1 MRLSYNYTKI
11 LTVLLT
17 VFCLTSAYAYDYP
30 VVGEFNSNYE
40 KVFSDIQ
47 KGSCGSMGASLKQL
61 EEAEGISGN
70 IYKAIC
76 YFENSQSVAGMKT
89 LDDMI
94 LLQEF
99 DEVLYVV
106 QTQMDKGNSA
116 SGLKKY
122 RGLAYYNVGALD
134 PALEDLESYV
144 AETQDKDVIYVIT
157 DIYIVQRNYAAA
169 SETIEKS
176 PDKDAGYNYRK
187 GRIALRS
194 GNFNTALEYL
204 RSIKP
209 EDTKV
214 YPSAKM
220 LIGEICAGSKRFNCA
235 EKEYAEAVKSE
246 DYSDMAQKKI
256 TELADRKKLFSG
268 FMSVGLQYDTN
279 VTSVDENEVAGASEV
294 SSGRIYGL
302 ADLRL
307 NFYPSFADSISV
319 GTTHYGTSNENYHDY
334 DMSNH
339 KIYVM
344 MKKAYDDFEFTL
356 PKISVGITYLGG
368 EKYSTSVAGE
378 ISGTYKMDTW
388 SFTVPL
394 KIAKYNFMDDENS
407 PDYSKD
413 GYKYESGL
421 VVAKR
426 FMNIYTAKVKALL
439 AHDNVDGDYKVKNDK
454 TLGASITAR
463 YFENFIPTF
472 AVDYS
477 KYDYSNIDRDD
488 DFISVSLKAIYVF
501 TPNIF
506 FGGGIT
512 YTNTDSNEDAYDYN
526 KTVTDLS
533 VSYTF

>member
-40 KVFSDIQ
+40 KVFSNI
-47 KGSCGSMGASLKQL
+47 KEGSCGSMDASLKQL

-76 YFENSQSVAGMKT
+76 YFENNDSAAAMKT

-134 PALEDLESYV
+134 PALTDLESYV
-144 AETQDKDVIYVIT
+144 SETQDEDVTYVIT
-157 DIYIVQRNYAAA
+157 DIYITKRDFA
-169 SETIEKS
+169 SASASIEKS
-176 PDKDAGYNYRK
+176 PVKEARYNYRK

-194 GNFNTALEYL
+194 GNVNTALEYL
-204 RSIKP
+204 RTIKP
-209 EDTKV
+209 ENTRV

-235 EKEYAEAVKSE
+235 EKEYAEAAKSE
-246 DYSDMAQKKI
+246 DYSDMAKEKAAKL
-256 TELADRKKLFSG
+256 EERKKLFSG
-268 FMSVGLQYDTN
+268 FMSVGLQYDSN
-279 VTSVDENEVAGASEV
+279 VTSVDENEVPGASEV
-294 SSGRIYGL
+294 SSARIYGL
-302 ADLRL
+302 ADLRV
-307 NFYPSFADSISV
+307 NFYPSFAESISI

-334 DMSNH
+334 DMSTH
-339 KIYVM
+339 KVYVM
-344 MKKAYDDFEFTL
+344 MKKSYDDFEFTL
-356 PKISVGITYLGG
+356 PKISVGVTYFGG
-368 EKYSTSVAGE
+368 EKYSTSVTGE
-378 ISGTYKMDTW
+378 MSGTYKMDTW

-394 KIAKYNFMDDENS
+394 KVARYNFTDEDS
-407 PDYSKD
+407 QEYSKD
-413 GYKYESGL
+413 GYKYEGGL
-421 VVAKR
+421 TVSKR
-426 FMNIYTAKVKALL
+426 FLDIYTAKVKAVI
-439 AHDNVDGDYKVKNDK
+439 AHDDVDGEYKVKNDK
-454 TLGASITAR
+454 TIGASISAR
-463 YFENFIPTF
+463 YFEKLIPTF

-488 DFISVSLKAIYVF
+488 DFVSVSLKAVYVF

-506 FGGGIT
+506 FGGGVT
-512 YTNTDSNEDAYDYN
+512 YTSTDSSEDAYDYN